1 MKVRELLNASS
12 SYLSEAGVEWSE
24 NESRKIFA
32 LACRKSEG
40 EVLIWQALDPEIS
53 QVAKEAEISRF
64 KFLLEK
70 RRRRVPLQHLAGRAP
85 FASMDLE
92 VGPGVFIPRPETE
105 MMSGIVS
112 GFLSKK
118 SRPIMAD
125 LCAGSGAVGLEVCRR
140 CRVECFEVEKM
151 PVPFRFLQKNIS
163 RQRKSFFP
171 GSRSIAVRG
180 DVFLPS
186 TLSFLAGRLECVASN
201 PPYLSSVFQPE
212 ASFDPPQALFGGG
225 EAGMGFICRLLP
237 LSYRLLK
244 SGGLCIIEHGS
255 EQSGEVFSLFS
266 RTGFK
271 DVETVKDLSGR
282 DRFTRGVK

>member
-1 MKVRELLNASS
+1 MISFKKKQAPHGGSLRRQRCRGAGSVPIAGTMEL
-12 SYLSEAGVEWSE
+12 
-24 NESRKIFA
+24 
-32 LACRKSEG
+32 
-40 EVLIWQALDPEIS
+40 
-53 QVAKEAEISRF
+53 AEIIR
-64 KFLLEK
+64 
-70 RRRRVPLQHLAGRAP
+70 
-85 FASMDLE
+85 
-92 VGPGVFIPRPETE
+92 
-105 MMSGIVS
+105 
-112 GFLSKK
+112 
-118 SRPIMAD
+118 
-125 LCAGSGAVGLEVCRR
+125 GAMPAAAL
-140 CRVECFEVEKM
+140 

-163 RQRKSFFP
+163 MQRKSFFP
-171 GSRSIAVRG
+171 GSRSIAVKG
-180 DVFLPS
+180 DIFLPS
-186 TLSFLAGRLECVASN
+186 TLSFLTGRLECVASN

-225 EAGMGFICRLLP
+225 EAGMCFICRLLP